1 MSVFSW
7 VWAGILATGV
17 VIETV
22 ALRQRAPGKPSG
34 TFSEFCRWL
43 AGTNTKPVAWRAYPF
58 GLGLAALFVWFFGHV
73 MFGWG
78 P

>member
-1 MSVFSW
+1 MSVFHW
-7 VWAGILATGV
+7 IWAGILGTGV

-22 ALRQRAPGKPSG
+22 ALRKRAPGKTPG
-34 TFSEFCRWL
+34 TFSEFSRWL
-43 AGTNTKPVAWRAYPF
+43 AGTTEPPHWRRYPV